1 MITNYELRGENENQ
15 VLYLYFDF
23 NDEFSKFKIK
33 EKAKQLE
40 EEIKEYIKKNKIAF
54 KGTTIAII
62 VSGVVVG
69 ILNFKTPVNTVENN
83 INDDTIITS
92 LNLNDSKLEN
102 NLEEN
107 INDQAID
114 ENIEQSIE
122 MQNQDNIS
130 TTNNNENQTQNMV
143 QSEVVDNSTSQNIDN
158 QIQENISSEVE
169 KQYPEEEQY
178 KEETQEV
185 KNYITIYRSNGQ
197 VIDIEF
203 EDYIIGVVAAEMPA
217 SFNIEALKAQAV
229 IARTYALKTL
239 QRGGVLT
246 DSSSTQN
253 YKNNSELQNMWGS
266 SYNTYYSKIKSAVE
280 STEGMYL
287 TYNGQII
294 DAVYHSTSNG
304 TTEDSRNVWGNYYP
318 YLVSVDSPYDSSNPS
333 FYSETL
339 ISYSDLSIKLQDEV
353 NIDTSFNILS
363 LTSGNRV
370 EQIEINGKTYTG
382 VQIRNLLGLRSA
394 DFTIVKQ
401 DNGIL
406 FQTKGYGHGVGL
418 SQYGANWMAKAGYSF
433 EQILKHYYTGVSLVK

>member
-1 MITNYELRGENENQ
+1 MITNYELTGENENQ

-69 ILNFKTPVNTVENN
+69 TLNFKTPVNTVEND
-83 INDDTIITS
+83 IKDDTIITS

-107 INDQAID
+107 INDQTID

-122 MQNQDNIS
+122 TQNQDNIS
-130 TTNNNENQTQNMV
+130 TTNNIENQTQNIV

-158 QIQENISSEVE
+158 QIQEDISSEV
-169 KQYPEEEQY
+169 EEQY
-178 KEETQEV
+178 KEEAQEA
-185 KNYITIYRSNGQ
+185 KNYVTIYRSNGQ

-253 YKNNSELQNMWGS
+253 YKDNSELQSMWGS

-318 YLVSVDSPYDSSNPS
+318 YLVSVDSSYDSSNPS

-339 ISYSDLSIKLQDEV
+339 ISYADLSIKLQDEI

-418 SQYGANWMAKAGYSF
+418 SQYGANGMAKAGYSF
-433 EQILKHYYTGVSLVK
+433 EQILKHYYIGVSLVK